1 MSRKP
6 LIFCLSAIA
15 AIAVLAV
22 AALAFYNRGKA
33 PEVPAQERY
42 SLAYAVP
49 SNAVMVCF
57 LTDAS
62 AISSSALSTFE
73 FHGALDGFLR
83 SGNAGSLGMSPMAIS
98 MHYSGRLTP
107 LYVFDAGTADV
118 ASPEVEALIRFAKE
132 HKYNAEF
139 VNCSDLTQSGPLA
152 SRSVVIVAQTKAQLS
167 IAKSHLKEGRSVMDA
182 VGFARAAQSAPA
194 NVLFISY
201 DQAKVLYEK
210 AVLRSFYKD
219 RFLKDASS
227 EYSDAASF
235 FHKMA
240 QWGAV
245 SLENEFSFDA
255 AHTFDGDSDFMSVM
269 SHGSPSQSQVSAMLP
284 NYTRFAL
291 TLPMAD
297 DDVYIEAYSAFRESA
312 KKKAATHG
320 KLMGKLGVTEVAT
333 AAFECAGKLEW
344 VNLVKMARTD
354 TMLLRGT
361 GEKAF
366 SNEPKLY
373 PYAFAGSIASAYGK
387 YFRLKDESHFTCM
400 DGWLITG
407 SRTAVEEYVSGMA
420 LAYDLK
426 TYMED
431 AQSDDLFAQKG
442 SSCVVYAD
450 FPKGDKWLESL
461 LGTELCEV
469 YYSLKGDAEYA
480 PLVMRVYAKGQAVR
494 TDFACPHLTHVRS
507 RAPKFDRDTVVAVP
521 AGPFKVMNSG
531 TGRTNLFYQRKNGAI
546 SLKEEDGRGIWGIP
560 FKKTICGTAH
570 NIDYH
575 ANGNLQ
581 ILFGAGSGIYLIDRS
596 GRYVGG
602 FPVDL
607 GKEILLGPDVYDFN
621 GDNTYTVMVLHKDK
635 TLEMYDLKG
644 RKPEQWKGIKA
655 PEKNTIK
662 SLPELLS
669 VGDVKVWVVRTSMQ
683 TLIYPFEGGDPIS
696 SFTGDKMFLPTAQ
709 MTVKNS
715 SIVEAVCYDGKTRTV
730 KIK

>member
-1 MSRKP
+1 MSRKS

-22 AALAFYNRGKA
+22 AALAFYNRGNA
-33 PEVPAQERY
+33 SVVPAQERY

-49 SNAVMVCF
+49 SNAVMACF
-57 LTDAS
+57 MTDAS
-62 AISSSALSTFE
+62 ALSSSALSSFE
-73 FHGALDGFLR
+73 FHGALDSFLR
-83 SGNAGSLGMSPMAIS
+83 SGKAGTLGMSPMAIS
-98 MHYSGRLTP
+98 MHYSGKLTP

-118 ASPEVEALIRFAKE
+118 PSPEVEALIGFAKE

-139 VNCSDLTQSGPLA
+139 VNCSDLTHSGPLA
-152 SRSVVIVAQTKAQLS
+152 SRSVVLVAQTKAQLS
-167 IAKSHLKEGRSVMDA
+167 IAKSHLKEGRSVMESA
-182 VGFARAAQSAPA
+182 GFARAAQSAPA
-194 NVLFISY
+194 NVLFFSY
-201 DQAKVLYEK
+201 DHAKILYEK
-210 AVLRSFYKD
+210 AVLRSFYRE
-219 RFLKDASS
+219 RFSNNASS

-235 FHKMA
+235 FYNMA
-240 QWGAV
+240 QWGAI
-245 SLENEFSFDA
+245 SLEDESSFDA
-255 AHTFDGDSDFMSVM
+255 VHTYDVDSDFMSVM
-269 SHGSPSQSQVSAMLP
+269 RHDSPSQSQVSSMLP

-291 TLPMAD
+291 ALPMED
-297 DDVYIEAYSAFRESA
+297 DDVYIEAYSAYRESV
-312 KKKAATHG
+312 KKKAVTRG
-320 KLMGKLGVTEVAT
+320 KLMGRLGVTEVAT

-344 VNLVKMARTD
+344 VNLVKMERMD

-361 GEKAF
+361 GETAF
-366 SNEPKLY
+366 SKEPKLY
-373 PYAFAGSIASAYGK
+373 PYAFAGTIASVYGK
-387 YFRLKDESHFTCM
+387 YFRLADESHFTCM

-420 LAYDLK
+420 LSYDLK

-431 AQSDDLFAQKG
+431 AQSADLLAQKR
-442 SSCVVYAD
+442 SACVVYAD
-450 FPKGDKWLESL
+450 FPKGDKWLESI
-461 LGTELCEV
+461 LGTELCDV

-480 PLVMRVYAKGQAVR
+480 PFVMRVYAKGQSVR

-507 RAPKFDRDTVVAVP
+507 RAPKFDRDTVVTVP
-521 AGPFKVMNSG
+521 TGPFKVMNSG
-531 TGRTNLFYQRKNGAI
+531 TGRANLFYQRKNGAI

-581 ILFGAGSGIYLIDRS
+581 ILFGAGSGLYLIDKS

-644 RKPEQWKGIKA
+644 GKPEQWKGIKA
-655 PEKNTIK
+655 PENNTIK

-669 VGDVKVWVVRTSMQ
+669 VGDVKVWVVRTSIQ
-683 TLIYPFEGGDPIS
+683 TLIYPFEGGSPLS

-715 SIVEAVCYDGKTRTV
+715 NAVEAVCYDGKTRTV
-730 KIK
+730 KIN